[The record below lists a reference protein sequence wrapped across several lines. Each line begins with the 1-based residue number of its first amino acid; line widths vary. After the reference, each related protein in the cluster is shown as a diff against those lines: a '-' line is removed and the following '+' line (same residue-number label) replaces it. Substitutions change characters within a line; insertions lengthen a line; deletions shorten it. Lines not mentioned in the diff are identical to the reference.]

1 MYCDGVDLIIL
12 FGVVM
17 PILNFYY
24 AFNASIG
31 ILACHSCYHTNDAM
45 PNAKVCEML
54 MLAYASMAYAKC
66 QMPWQEC

>member
-1 MYCDGVDLIIL
+1 MYCDGGDLIIL

-31 ILACHSCYHTNDAM
+31 ILACHSC
-45 PNAKVCEML
+45 
-54 MLAYASMAYAKC
+54 
-66 QMPWQEC
+66 